1 MPTLPELL
9 RFEIDPG
16 ESIELVLR
24 SGQMLTGEVDEVD
37 LIADI
42 VRLGG
47 WTVRIPEIAGIRVD
61 EEVARPI
68 APTSEQMATRGNEA

>member
-9 RFEIDPG
+9 RFEIEPG

-24 SGQMLTGEVDEVD
+24 SGQILTGEVEEVD

-47 WTVRIPEIAGIRVD
+47 WAVRIPEIAGIRVD
-61 EEVARPI
+61 EEVAQPI
-68 APTSEQMATRGNEA
+68 TPTSEPVVARRNNA

>member
-9 RFEIDPG
+9 RFEIEPG

-24 SGQMLTGEVDEVD
+24 SGQTLTGEIDEVD
-37 LIADI
+37 LVADI

-61 EEVARPI
+61 EEAARLTAQMSKPVATGRNG
-68 APTSEQMATRGNEA
+68 T

>member
-9 RFEIDPG
+9 RFEISTG
-16 ESIELVLR
+16 EHVHLVLR
-24 SGQMLTGEVDEVD
+24 SGQMLAGEVNEVD

-47 WTVRIPEIAGIRVD
+47 WTVRIPEIAGVKVADPGLITNDTTGNCRV
-61 EEVARPI
+61 A
-68 APTSEQMATRGNEA
+68 

>member
-9 RFEIDPG
+9 RFEIKPG
-16 ESIELVLR
+16 ESVELVLR
-24 SGQMLTGEVDEVD
+24 SGQILTGQVDEVD

-47 WTVRIPEIAGIRVD
+47 WTVRIPEIAGVRV
-61 EEVARPI
+61 EQEAVQPI
-68 APTSEQMATRGNEA
+68 APTSVPEATRGTEA